1 MSNNHEKLKIFVLSD
16 RLVLDVYRVTR
27 AFPSDERY
35 GLQSQLRRASVSV
48 PCNIVEGAARD
59 SDKEYAH
66 FLRVAC
72 GSASEAR
79 YLVSVA
85 ARLGYLT
92 PADTS
97 RLEQDFRRLV
107 RGIELLAQR
116 VAASVNCEK

>member
-92 PADTS
+92 PSDTS

-116 VAASVNCEK
+116 VAASVNREK

>member
-116 VAASVNCEK
+116 VAAPVNRET

>member
-116 VAASVNCEK
+116 VAASVNRET

>member
-48 PCNIVEGAARD
+48 PSNIVEGAARD

-92 PADTS
+92 PGDTS
-97 RLEQDFRRLV
+97 RLEQDFQRLV

-116 VAASVNCEK
+116 VAASVNREK

>member
-48 PCNIVEGAARD
+48 PSNIVEGAARD

-92 PADTS
+92 PGDTS
-97 RLEQDFRRLV
+97 RLEQDCQRLV

-116 VAASVNCEK
+116 VAASVNREK